1 MKFIEKI
8 LMASEDVQS
17 YLVTG
22 RCENE
27 LADGSIVTIG
37 DLCDHAVYKNVK
49 DMNARQLTAGYTKG
63 KRYGIVDYVGV
74 SQGTIVGVV
83 YRIGSKIAGLPVP
96 ANENTRVRIPQV
108 GDEFYLADDNFSAAP
123 VAGTVYTGSADG
135 SYVAGT
141 EGDGFTFKVEYVTDK
156 IMGQVNA
163 GKKAYCTVLSV

>member
-1 MKFIEKI
+1 MKLFEKI

-22 RCENE
+22 RCEKE
-27 LADGSIVTIG
+27 LGDGDIVKIG
-37 DLCDHAVYKNVK
+37 DLVDHEVYKGIK
-49 DMNARQLTAGYTKG
+49 DMNVRTIEAGYEAG

-74 SQGTIVGVV
+74 SQGTIQQVV
-83 YRIGSKIAGLPVP
+83 YRVGSKVLGLPVP

-108 GDEFYLADDNFSAAP
+108 GDEFYLADGNFEATP
-123 VAGTVYTGSADG
+123 VAGTVYTGKADG

>member
-8 LMASEDVQS
+8 LMASEDVKS
-17 YLVTG
+17 YLVSG
-22 RCENE
+22 VCKDKE
-27 LADGSIVTIG
+27 LADGSLVEIG
-37 DLCDHAVYKNVK
+37 DLIDHEVYKGLK
-49 DMNARQLTAGYTKG
+49 DMNTREIKPYAGTG
-63 KRYGIVDYVGV
+63 RVGIVDYVGV
-74 SQGTIVGVV
+74 SQGTIQQVV
-83 YRIGSKIAGLPVP
+83 YRVGSKVLGLPVP

-108 GDEFYLADDNFSAAP
+108 GDEFYLADGNFEATP
-123 VAGTVYTGSADG
+123 VAGTVYTGKADG